1 MFSKE
6 NKFSDSFCI
15 VKIEGYIVAG
25 VCKLLHWSNYEKT
38 KNVAV
43 LPSEKNV
50 NHFKIHPITILYIGL
65 GKAFNKVNKIW
76 ELLGEIYI
84 EWKWKFFLWG
94 F

>member
-1 MFSKE
+1 M
-6 NKFSDSFCI
+6 
-15 VKIEGYIVAG
+15 AG

-65 GKAFNKVNKIW
+65 GKAFNKVDKIC
-76 ELLGEIYI
+76 ELYGEILSENENFSCGNLGSDY
-84 EWKWKFFLWG
+84 LNLC
-94 F
+94 